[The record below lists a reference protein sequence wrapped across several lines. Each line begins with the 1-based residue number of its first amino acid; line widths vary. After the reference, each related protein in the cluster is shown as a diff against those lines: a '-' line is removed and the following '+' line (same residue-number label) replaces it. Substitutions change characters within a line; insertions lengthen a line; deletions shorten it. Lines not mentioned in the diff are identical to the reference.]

1 MGCCEAKA
9 CLASNWEVPGVKQTL
24 SNGFPDVAL
33 EAPSKHTDRAYPALM
48 LSLGKKQESLSTAK
62 DEEAPE
68 NALKLL
74 TEGAME
80 NAVPNSHYEA
90 ADFEHKEDENKDN
103 AEHSQDKAKET
114 KNESEAL
121 PVQGEAGTNLH
132 QNAAGPIHEQ
142 AESTQP
148 HSDPTPEKVD
158 PADQKQKPWT
168 FDAVAEALRDP
179 AREAKVRAIP
189 DMTKLQIYGL
199 FKQGRVGNVN
209 TKRPGWTDLKGR
221 AKWDAWKSREGM
233 SLEDAQQAY
242 VDFVMGLNVL

>member
-1 MGCCEAKA
+1 LAAVSDSEKA
-9 CLASNWEVPGVKQTL
+9 LFDTN
-24 SNGFPDVAL
+24 
-33 EAPSKHTDRAYPALM
+33 
-48 LSLGKKQESLSTAK
+48 SLGMLKKKKLPAER
-62 DEEAPE
+62 EIE
-68 NALKLL
+68 NA
-74 TEGAME
+74 M
-80 NAVPNSHYEA
+80 PNLHYEA
-90 ADFEHKEDENKDN
+90 ADVKHKADENRGN
-103 AEHSQDKAKET
+103 ADHSQDKAKET
-114 KNESEAL
+114 KNESEVL

-142 AESTQP
+142 AKITQP